1 MIQAGEQAV
10 TRFDEG
16 ACLLCNDWK
25 PHRADAH
32 NKNRFQSHIE
42 KHLQE
47 LARDAIPLAIEGLE
61 VRDTQSDEEIESEE
75 SQEGDQASLLPT
87 PDPANANPRA
97 EIDAFENEHEATEEQ
112 AGTETQ
118 APDQQEG
125 SQPPEDSA
133 QLQES
138 DIVASTVPAPKEYTE
153 RPRSPTLENLPVPAS
168 PDLELEEQFEAQVR
182 AAVEASKWESSARRT
197 EMHMEAQ
204 KNPHFDPMQQ
214 AEEDERMG
222 ANTLERRKRQDEYDQ
237 LTEAKDPIRFKDAVG
252 RRFSFPF
259 HLCATW
265 QVSSFTPRPTV
276 LPTLLKYTTTTIG
289 NGGTH

>member
-1 MIQAGEQAV
+1 MIQVGEQAV

-32 NKNRFQSHIE
+32 NKDRFQSHIE

-47 LARDAIPLAIEGLE
+47 LARDAIPLAIEGLV

-87 PDPANANPRA
+87 PDPDNANPRA
-97 EIDAFENEHEATEEQ
+97 EIDAFANEHEATRGTEEQ

-118 APDQQEG
+118 APDQQEDP
-125 SQPPEDSA
+125 QPSEDSA

-138 DIVASTVPAPKEYTE
+138 DIAAWTVP
-153 RPRSPTLENLPVPAS
+153 VP
-168 PDLELEEQFEAQVR
+168 
-182 AAVEASKWESSARRT
+182 KWESSARSI
-197 EMHMEAQ
+197 EMHMEAPKEIQ
-204 KNPHFDPMQQ
+204 RLRIENEMQAVEETQNPHFDPMQQ
-214 AEEDERMG
+214 AEEDESMG
-222 ANTLERRKRQDEYDQ
+222 ANTLERRKKQDEDDQ
-237 LTEAKDPIRFKDAVG
+237 RTEAKDPIRFKDAVG